1 MTTVRE
7 LADKLGVS
15 PQTVRRYVKKE
26 LGVATREREV
36 LQLDAAQAAAV
47 ADHFSRTRTGKTT
60 TEAATTPATPL
71 QHVATTSATVLQHV
85 ATDVAGVATD
95 VAGVATDVAGVAT
108 VSKDVAELI
117 AQVARL
123 EAERDAADARAR
135 QYRDEIDRLIE
146 EHDKERADNA
156 AARAQL
162 AGALESAE
170 AKARRAEAEAS
181 SYRPSIFG
189 FYRKEEK
196 PRLEG

>member
-1 MTTVRE
+1 M
-7 LADKLGVS
+7 
-15 PQTVRRYVKKE
+15 
-26 LGVATREREV
+26 
-36 LQLDAAQAAAV
+36 
-47 ADHFSRTRTGKTT
+47 
-60 TEAATTPATPL
+60 
-71 QHVATTSATVLQHV
+71 
-85 ATDVAGVATD
+85 
-95 VAGVATDVAGVAT
+95 
-108 VSKDVAELI
+108 

-123 EAERDAADARAR
+123 EVERDAADARAR

-170 AKARRAEAEAS
+170 QKARRAEDEAS

>member
-60 TEAATTPATPL
+60 TEAAKTPATPL
-71 QHVATTSATVLQHV
+71 QH
-85 ATDVAGVATD
+85 
-95 VAGVATDVAGVAT
+95 VATDVAGVAT

-123 EAERDAADARAR
+123 EAERDAADARAC

>member
-1 MTTVRE
+1 M
-7 LADKLGVS
+7 
-15 PQTVRRYVKKE
+15 
-26 LGVATREREV
+26 
-36 LQLDAAQAAAV
+36 
-47 ADHFSRTRTGKTT
+47 
-60 TEAATTPATPL
+60 
-71 QHVATTSATVLQHV
+71 
-85 ATDVAGVATD
+85 
-95 VAGVATDVAGVAT
+95 
-108 VSKDVAELI
+108 

-170 AKARRAEAEAS
+170 QKARRAEAEAS

>member
-60 TEAATTPATPL
+60 AEAATTPAIPL

-85 ATDVAGVATD
+85 ATDVAGVAT
-95 VAGVATDVAGVAT
+95 
-108 VSKDVAELI
+108 VSKDVAELM

-170 AKARRAEAEAS
+170 QKARRAEAEAS